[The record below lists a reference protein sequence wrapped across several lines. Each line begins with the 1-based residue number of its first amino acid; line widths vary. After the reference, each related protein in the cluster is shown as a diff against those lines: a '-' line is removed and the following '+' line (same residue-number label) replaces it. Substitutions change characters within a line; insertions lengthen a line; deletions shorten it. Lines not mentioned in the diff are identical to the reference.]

1 MDAPTAN
8 PLGCLPDTWHL
19 TPGTYYHGAML
30 GFDRR
35 AAQYTWTAAAILLL
49 LVALYRIRTALF
61 VFIIALLFAYLLSP
75 LVDFLDRVLPTSRT
89 RTPAL
94 IFAYLLLIGAL
105 GFAAVGLGSRIAEE
119 ANSLT
124 RLSDLVN
131 QAPAAAPAPTPQEP
145 MDRFMENV
153 RSQIRLHAG
162 DLVSYLPRAGLRV
175 LAFAGNLVWVIIVP
189 ILSFFF
195 LKDGQVMWQKLVEL
209 IAEGPHRAL
218 VEDIAQDVNV
228 LLAQYMRALTILSL
242 FTLTFFSFY
251 LSVTRVP
258 YALLLAA
265 IAGVLEFIPMIGPL
279 TAASAIVVVS
289 LFSGYQHLLWI
300 LIFMGVYRLFQDYV
314 LSPRLMSE
322 GMELH
327 PLLVMFGVFAGGE
340 IGGVAGTFLS
350 VPVLALAR
358 ILYTRLERAHRE
370 HELTKVT

>member
-1 MDAPTAN
+1 
-8 PLGCLPDTWHL
+8 
-19 TPGTYYHGAML
+19 ML

-49 LVALYRIRTALF
+49 LVMLYRTRTVLF

-75 LVDFLDRVLPTSRT
+75 LVDFLNRALPTSRT

-105 GFAAVGLGSRIAEE
+105 GFAAVGLGSRIADE
-119 ANSLT
+119 ANSLIN
-124 RLSDLVN
+124 RLPDLVN
-131 QAPAAAPAPTPQEP
+131 QAAEAPPAPAPQSA
-145 MDRFMENV
+145 MDSLMDNV

-162 DLVSYLPRAGLRV
+162 DVVAYLPRAGLRV
-175 LAFAGNLVWVIIVP
+175 LAFAGNLIWVIIVP
-189 ILSFFF
+189 ILGFFF
-195 LKDGQVMWQKLVEL
+195 LKDGHVMWQKLVEL

-265 IAGVLEFIPMIGPL
+265 MAGILEFIPMIGPL
-279 TAASAIVVVS
+279 TAAAAIVVVS
-289 LFSGYQHLLWI
+289 LFSGYPHLLWI

-370 HELTKVT
+370 NELTKVT

>member
-1 MDAPTAN
+1 
-8 PLGCLPDTWHL
+8 
-19 TPGTYYHGAML
+19 ML

-35 AAQYTWTAAAILLL
+35 AAQYTWTAAAIVLL
-49 LVALYRIRTALF
+49 LVMLYRIRTVLF

-75 LVDFLDRVLPTSRT
+75 LVDFLDRALPTSRT

-105 GFAAVGLGSRIAEE
+105 GFAAVGLGSRIADE
-119 ANSLT
+119 ANSLIN
-124 RLSDLVN
+124 RLPDLVN
-131 QAPAAAPAPTPQEP
+131 QAAEAPPAPTPQSA
-145 MDRFMENV
+145 MDSLMDNV

-162 DLVSYLPRAGLRV
+162 DVVSYLPRAGLRV
-175 LAFAGNLVWVIIVP
+175 LAFAGNLIWVIIVP
-189 ILSFFF
+189 ILGFFF
-195 LKDGQVMWQKLVEL
+195 LKDGHAMWQKLVEL

-265 IAGVLEFIPMIGPL
+265 MAGILEFIPMIGPL